1 VYIAKVARSQ
11 FGCLSSE
18 PGGSAAGSDAQIGAA
33 NTKSSI
39 RTGLMRTQISYP
51 YRKEHWVNG
60 ALKGVRSDSAM
71 RQLSS
76 LIPASIRQVNA
87 TH

>member
-1 VYIAKVARSQ
+1 
-11 FGCLSSE
+11 
-18 PGGSAAGSDAQIGAA
+18 
-33 NTKSSI
+33 
-39 RTGLMRTQISYP
+39 MRTQISYP